1 MNGCPLF
8 SSVVDLMGMVV
19 AQVQPSLP
27 AADLAVADAQP
38 VSLTSGKG
46 WMPHRQLRRRAMR
59 RNDD

>member
-1 MNGCPLF
+1 
-8 SSVVDLMGMVV
+8 MGMVV